1 MSRISLKSND
11 ELGEATLSQIQAAE
25 AAGGDTSLMRGLAH
39 SQNMFDG
46 YFKWYGQARKGDAV
60 EEELIELVRLKIAR
74 LNDCFIHIADRG
86 HR

>member
-1 MSRISLKSND
+1 MSRISLKSD
-11 ELGEATLSQIQAAE
+11 RELNEATRSQVQTVE

-39 SQNMFDG
+39 RQDMFDG

-74 LNDCFIHIADRG
+74 LNDCFT
-86 HR
+86 